1 MLKNRLAHA
10 KFKIL
15 GIIPTIVIIIIVV
28 SMLLSPTPSSKV
40 PVAVSQ
46 VQNLYWTTLAG
57 DPKRTAFIPRTTG
70 VGVISTPTN
79 KWTYSFTLSEG
90 QFAFNIDHLIVDID
104 GDGQIEVV
112 TVDSGGRLIVI
123 RGSNGNRLSYS
134 SVEANPF
141 SAPAAG
147 DIDND
152 NIMEFI
158 MGTKD
163 GCVISVEVNPGANW
177 ATNIQWKSVQI
188 DEEVS
193 SSPLLYDLNGDG
205 TLEIIVVTKFGL
217 VSLSPTDG
225 SILWNTNGR
234 GYIIVGSPALLADIN
249 GDGVRDI
256 VYSDMYGYV
265 YGISGAD
272 GSEIWKTDLW
282 ANPTLQYK
290 FVIHSPVV
298 ADVDGDGVEEVILS
312 VGKETFASS
321 GGRMVKTGVEGY
333 LAILNSQTG
342 ALETVVN
349 PPAGS
354 ALFAW
359 VSQPAIAVGDV
370 DGDNIDEIF
379 LGSGDG
385 YIYRIEYSAGSYTVT
400 SLLMADPYWPT
411 IFGTDGAPPVAVALV
426 IVDIDNDGSYEL
438 VAVSTDGVSK
448 DNRWG
453 GPRYK
458 IYSLDAQTGTVEWS
472 ITVDY
477 NTFGL
482 TRVDDTKFSWP
493 TLSVGD
499 VDGDGNLEVV
509 VSTFQYIYCID

>member
-1 MLKNRLAHA
+1 MLKDRLGHTS
-10 KFKIL
+10 FKIL
-15 GIIPTIVIIIIVV
+15 GTIPLVVIIIIVI
-28 SMLLSPTPSSKV
+28 SMILSPTPSSTV

-46 VQNLYWTTLAG
+46 VQSLYWTTLGG
-57 DPKRTAFIPRTTG
+57 DPERTAYIPISIGTG
-70 VGVISTPTN
+70 AIATPTN
-79 KWTYSFTLSEG
+79 KWSYSFTLTEG
-90 QFAFNIDHLIVDID
+90 QFAFNVDHLIVDIN
-104 GDGQIEVV
+104 GDGQAEIV
-112 TVDSGGRLIVI
+112 TVDSGGRLII
-123 RGSNGNRLSYS
+123 LRGSDGTRLGYS

-152 NIMEFI
+152 NLLEFV

-163 GCVISVEVNPGANW
+163 GCVVAVDVDPANW
-177 ATNIQWKSVQI
+177 GITIKWKSAQI

-193 SSPLLYDLNGDG
+193 SSPLLYDLDGDG
-205 TLEIIVVTKFGL
+205 SLEIVVVTKFGL
-217 VSLSPTDG
+217 ISLSSSDG
-225 SILWNTNGR
+225 SIVWETDDR
-234 GYIIVGSPALLADIN
+234 GYIIVGSPTLLPDIN

-265 YGISGAD
+265 YGISGSD

-282 ANPTLQYK
+282 LNPTLQYK
-290 FVIHSPVV
+290 FVIHTPVV
-298 ADVDGDGVEEVILS
+298 ADVDGDGVEEIILS

-333 LAILNSQTG
+333 LALLNCQTG
-342 ALETVVN
+342 AVEAVVN
-349 PPAGS
+349 PPTGR

-359 VSQPAIAVGDV
+359 VSQPAIAAGDV
-370 DGDNIDEIF
+370 DGDNIAEIF

-385 YIYRIEYSAGSYTVT
+385 YIYRIEYSAGSYNVT

-411 IFGTDGAPPVAVALV
+411 IFGSDGAPPVAVALI

-448 DNRWG
+448 DQRWG

-458 IYSLDAQTGTVEWS
+458 IYSIDAQSGAVEWS
-472 ITVDY
+472 LTVSY
-477 NTFGL
+477 STFNLAG
-482 TRVDDTKFSWP
+482 VDDTKFSWP
-493 TLSVGD
+493 TLSIGD
-499 VDGDGNLEVV
+499 VDSDGNLEVV